1 VHVTRAGA
9 SGRTALHWTSGG
21 WRAARGED
29 EAMLQARHL
38 LDDKGHEIYAIG
50 PDDPVLAAI
59 RAMAERGI
67 GALLVLRGDH
77 LAGIVSERDY
87 ARNIILKGRSSAD
100 TPVRDI
106 MVADVVTVAPTD
118 SVETCMRLCTEHRV
132 RHLPVLE
139 DGKVIG
145 VLSIGDLVKAVISEQ
160 SAQIEHLQRYIAG

>member
-1 VHVTRAGA
+1 
-9 SGRTALHWTSGG
+9 
-21 WRAARGED
+21 
-29 EAMLQARHL
+29 MLQARHL
-38 LDDKGHEIYAIG
+38 LDDKGHEVHSIG

-67 GALLVLRGDH
+67 GALLVLGGGQ
-77 LAGIVSERDY
+77 LVGIVSERDY

-106 MVADVVTVAPTD
+106 MVADLVTVAPTD

-132 RHLPVLE
+132 RHLPVVE
-139 DGKVIG
+139 GGKVVG